1 MAIRTRPYDQRDTSN
16 FGGIPNGAFIKL
28 YINKLEET
36 LENAAFLL
44 IEVRAIPRHKFS
56 FVMEKSLHFF
66 L

>member
-16 FGGIPNGAFIKL
+16 FGDIPDRMYMRL

-36 LENAAFLL
+36 LEIVAFVL
-44 IEVRAIPRHKFS
+44 IEVRAIPRHKLS
-56 FVMEKSLHFF
+56 FAMEKSLHFF